1 MSKIANP
8 ISFSRNYEVP
18 AIKLASFGVFNPILN
33 ADTKLFLDP
42 LLLEHSQSHPFG
54 IAARKTFT
62 DYFEKIIKLIVGSKT
77 RNDAPWKAAERMLQF
92 PEVRFQCLGYGGSST
107 RGSGGGKAQ
116 ITMLVQTASEII
128 GLGITDPDLFI
139 AMALFEEGIGPD
151 RISDMT
157 CKIIMG
163 DLITYTQSICIKVSV
178 PVQQI
183 KFRLTNGDTFVGDL
197 PFNPFDREGG
207 PVILVPQDV
216 LRDLPVASDW
226 ESVGDAASKNA
237 ALRNSINEQVAGIW
251 AGKARK
257 DKASLRDWAL
267 SSDAKFRG
275 LLDVLKGMP
284 ATSYDFAGDPNG
296 EVFWVRLLEL
306 LKPDD
311 VQRVAKPAEWNQQT
325 LANVVE
331 QIIENF
337 RQMVQ
342 DRRYSEEL
350 YHDGKPRAEKAAQRM
365 FFLIAQAFCKAN
377 DLDLTPEADTGNGP
391 VDFKISSGFSGRV
404 LVEIKLSTNGK
415 LVAGYT
421 RQLEAY
427 ANAEEAKLAYYLIVD
442 VGGMGKKYDD
452 VLAEKNIRLMQGKP
466 IRPVFVVDASRKL
479 SASKL

>member
-8 ISFSRNYEVP
+8 ITFSRNYEVP
-18 AIKLASFGVFNPILN
+18 AIKLASLGVFNPILN

-42 LLLEHSQSHPFG
+42 LLLEHSQSQQFG
-54 IAARKTFT
+54 KSARKTFT
-62 DYFEKIIKLIVGSKT
+62 SYFEKIIKLIVGSKT

-116 ITMLVQTASEII
+116 TAMLVQTASEII

-157 CKIIMG
+157 CKIIMA
-163 DLITYTQSICIKVSV
+163 DLISYTQSICLNVGV

-183 KFRLTNGDTFVGDL
+183 KFRLANGDTFTGDL
-197 PFNPFDREGG
+197 PTNPFDREGG

-257 DKASLRDWAL
+257 DKATLRDWAL
-267 SSDAKFRG
+267 SSDAKFRD
-275 LLDVLKGMP
+275 LLDVLRGVP
-284 ATSYDFAGDPNG
+284 ATSYDFAGDPAG
-296 EVFWVRLLEL
+296 EVFWVRLQEL
-306 LKPDD
+306 LKPED
-311 VQRVAKPAEWNQQT
+311 VQRVSKPAEWNQVT
-325 LANVVE
+325 LATVVE

-337 RQMVQ
+337 RQMVE

-452 VLAEKNIRLMQGKP
+452 VLAEKNIRVMQGKP